1 MEEWNDK
8 LEELSEEIED
18 REDVKT
24 PETHYTISYSSP
36 FVEENKRRN
45 EVGLKIEF
53 LLFLQYDKNLI
64 YYEIVIIK
72 YLGDTTKLP
81 VK

>member
-8 LEELSEEIED
+8 LEELSKEIED
-18 REDVKT
+18 REDVET

-45 EVGLKIEF
+45 EVRLKINF

-64 YYEIVIIK
+64 YYEIVIFK
-72 YLGDTTKLP
+72 YLGATTKLP

>member
-8 LEELSEEIED
+8 LEELSNEIED
-18 REDVKT
+18 REDVET

-45 EVGLKIEF
+45 EVRLKINF
-53 LLFLQYDKNLI
+53 LLFFAICQELKIL
-64 YYEIVIIK
+64 
-72 YLGDTTKLP
+72 
-81 VK
+81 

>member
-8 LEELSEEIED
+8 LEELSNEIED
-18 REDVKT
+18 REDVET

-45 EVGLKIEF
+45 EVC
-53 LLFLQYDKNLI
+53 
-64 YYEIVIIK
+64 
-72 YLGDTTKLP
+72 
-81 VK
+81 

>member
-8 LEELSEEIED
+8 LEELSKEIED
-18 REDVKT
+18 REDVET

-45 EVGLKIEF
+45 EVRLNVNF
-53 LLFLQYDKNLI
+53 VLFLQYDKNLI
-64 YYEIVIIK
+64 YYEIVIFK
-72 YLGDTTKLP
+72 YLGSTTKLSL
-81 VK
+81 K